1 MSFRFQV
8 YNAAMIMAWKY
19 AGKVPRYLSNILN
32 LRMEILFCS
41 GATAL
46 QFLPARPLD
55 YSLRQ
60 KSRLFAEFMAEP
72 RLKTEIYT
80 DWRYLSLCDWNKGR
94 GG

>member
-32 LRMEILFCS
+32 FRMEILFCS

-46 QFLPARPLD
+46 QFLPAPPLD
-55 YSLRQ
+55 Y
-60 KSRLFAEFMAEP
+60 P
-72 RLKTEIYT
+72 RRGKNRSYSPNL
-80 DWRYLSLCDWNKGR
+80 WRTLD
-94 GG
+94 